1 MVKVVEERIYAPY
14 GLGLHQQEVIEAGRE
29 YLRLIARK
37 TFEEL
42 AANEVYS
49 EAVPGQL
56 VADIS
61 GLNQAMLA
69 GCPLSRVWIF

>member
-1 MVKVVEERIYAPY
+1 MLLMVWVYTNRSYK
-14 GLGLHQQEVIEAGRE
+14 AGRE

-49 EAVPGQL
+49 RLFRP
-56 VADIS
+56 IS
-61 GLNQAMLA
+61 
-69 GCPLSRVWIF
+69 C